1 MTIAILFLGNIPIKK
16 LSVILIIG
24 ILILPVAYYTLHD
37 YQKQRLHTFVN
48 PHLDPLG
55 SGYNVIQSQIAVGS
69 GQVLGKGWEKG
80 TQSQLNF
87 IPIKHT
93 DFIFA
98 VLAEEFGLWGGL
110 IIIGIYLFLI
120 MEALKII
127 KLCRFTGVNM
137 LGGALVTMIFAQFF
151 INVGM
156 NM

>member
-1 MTIAILFLGNIPIKK
+1 
-16 LSVILIIG
+16 
-24 ILILPVAYYTLHD
+24 
-37 YQKQRLHTFVN
+37 
-48 PHLDPLG
+48 LG

-69 GQVLGKGWEKG
+69 GQVSGKGWEKG

-93 DFIFA
+93 DFIYA
-98 VLAEEFGLWGGL
+98 VLAEEFGLWGGM

-127 KLCRFTGVNM
+127 KLCRFSGGKM

-151 INVGM
+151 VNVGM
-156 NM
+156 NMGIMPVAGITLPLLSYGGTSVVVTMIALGILQNIYREYIKAEK

>member
-1 MTIAILFLGNIPIKK
+1 
-16 LSVILIIG
+16 
-24 ILILPVAYYTLHD
+24 
-37 YQKQRLHTFVN
+37 
-48 PHLDPLG
+48 LG

-69 GQVLGKGWEKG
+69 GEVLGKGWGKG

-127 KLCRFTGVNM
+127 KLCRFTGGKM
-137 LGGALVTMIFAQFF
+137 LGGALVSMIFAQFF
-151 INVGM
+151 VNVGM
-156 NM
+156 NMGIMPVAGITLPLLSYGGTSVIVIMTALGMLQNIYREYIKAEK